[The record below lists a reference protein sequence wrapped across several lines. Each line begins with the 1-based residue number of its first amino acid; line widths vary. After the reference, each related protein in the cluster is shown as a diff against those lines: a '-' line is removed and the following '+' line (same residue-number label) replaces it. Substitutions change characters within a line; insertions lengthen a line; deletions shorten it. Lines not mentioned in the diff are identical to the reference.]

1 MNARLIIT
9 TLTLLLFA
17 TPTLGADL
25 HISFEDFPADQS
37 ILKSPKWTGFDGF
50 RGNGRPQAVVRTG
63 VGIDGGNALAVWHTE
78 KFRTD
83 SWGMRYRLPQPFSNG
98 VVWVQSRFHPPGEW
112 LGGFVM
118 DARTPDTR
126 GILTRIAG
134 GPYQLRGKDT
144 GKYRWHSTWSRPFWR
159 LYSVTE
165 SATGWQTIT
174 MRIDL
179 DQKVSATWINDQP
192 LGEEAP
198 LSADGVFGVLHLG
211 LGGKKDN
218 PALIDNLMIGRSAPT
233 GFSAPKLLPD
243 PEDGLL
249 FRFAAI
255 GDPQLGFGGYQTDQI
270 RYGMA
275 AHQINNADAALTLVL
290 GDMVHTNRDE
300 QAYRDLVKLE
310 KSFRKPVHYVRG
322 NHEDI
327 DLFKKHFH
335 PESNYSFVHQGFRF
349 VVIDAIGRQL
359 GLARKQLA
367 WIGSE
372 FEAANSSGE
381 EIVLS
386 VHVSPWENNEKG
398 RGTYNKIGPGRDELR
413 ALMKKHKVLMCL
425 SGHYHRG
432 LWHQR
437 EEETHYFV
445 LPGTA
450 LVSAG
455 AHGWCLFD
463 VYPDRVVMHQKPL
476 FFTYEK
482 AGAQRI
488 HSPRGW
494 LKYPELKIKYPY
506 AQQGPL
512 TMKRHRPDK

>member
-78 KFRTD
+78 KFQTD

-290 GDMVHTNRDE
+290 GDMAHTNRDE

-310 KSFRKPVHYVRG
+310 KSFRKPVHYTRQSRG
-322 NHEDI
+322 HRPVQEALSPRI
-327 DLFKKHFH
+327 KLLLRS
-335 PESNYSFVHQGFRF
+335 PRISFRRHRRHRQTTGAGQETAGVDR
-349 VVIDAIGRQL
+349 IRIRGRQFLRRGDRPVCACVPL
-359 GLARKQLA
+359 G
-367 WIGSE
+367 E
-372 FEAANSSGE
+372 
-381 EIVLS
+381 
-386 VHVSPWENNEKG
+386 
-398 RGTYNKIGPGRDELR
+398 
-413 ALMKKHKVLMCL
+413 
-425 SGHYHRG
+425 
-432 LWHQR
+432 QR
-437 EEETHYFV
+437 ERPRH
-445 LPGTA
+445 LQQ
-450 LVSAG
+450 
-455 AHGWCLFD
+455 
-463 VYPDRVVMHQKPL
+463 DR
-476 FFTYEK
+476 
-482 AGAQRI
+482 
-488 HSPRGW
+488 PR
-494 LKYPELKIKYPY
+494 P
-506 AQQGPL
+506 
-512 TMKRHRPDK
+512 R